1 MPKKYYK
8 HIKLPRQLISDERKF
23 VPPPRMMIP
32 EKEEFDRTRHRTKL
46 ASNVARIKRFFDNR
60 VGERFLTDDKGNVD
74 LRIAFRG
81 HYNPKFV
88 KKYGVDVFKVVPGRK
103 DNEIVYGK
111 VSNIKLNGQ
120 KLSDFERLQTEVMT
134 YKDSEKFKTYFDFVQ
149 DIKPLDIK
157 EIVEPSLLRD
167 LRGHTRSEFY
177 VDISF
182 GGSTSSAQHK
192 INALSERYPD
202 KFVAKVNT
210 QSLHYCRIKANYNGV
225 QEIVKNFGDI
235 SKIEK
240 SPIFFVET
248 SALQRGIDN
257 RSVINAPTGL
267 TPAFVFDTDINRD
280 HITLNGAV
288 DDLLH
293 NDGTQ
298 LEHGTAVA
306 SLVVCGARLT
316 ASGGIQ
322 QDNRVIGV
330 KVSSDDFKKLD
341 QILQETVETYAPQY
355 PILIANL
362 SVNVTYPSA
371 YLRHKEVDKLTI
383 LLDDLAKQHGCL
395 FVISAGNL
403 FGRPW
408 TAAMVQQC
416 QNIGYPDYFKQNHTR
431 ISPPADSINNIS
443 VGSIAFQASADSM
456 VKIKSPSAHT
466 RGNLDK
472 FPFIKP
478 DLVHYD
484 SNHKTDF
491 TCEENGVLMA
501 AIDSNSLTS
510 MPGTSFAAPL
520 VTHDLIL
527 LHNKYPELNANS
539 LKALMIH
546 SADRDIGEGIRSNR
560 IRERLIG
567 FGLPD
572 VEKVLYSDNHRSTIV
587 IEDEIL
593 VDKEKTIKFPVPA
606 SLAGSSRK
614 RLRITKTL
622 VYNPPVNAK
631 NPRLYNPIDIFTQVL
646 RSDEEAMDSRSTR
659 GLYDGAHMKSNVKKY
674 PPIEKSTREHTGEF
688 WYLKVACENKD
699 EAFVPSDYKQ
709 KYSVA
714 LTIEDIDEVEG
725 IDIHEEINNMI
736 EVETHIKVPIEVVT

>member
-1 MPKKYYK
+1 MPKKTYK
-8 HIKLPRQLISDERKF
+8 HIRLPRQLISPESNY
-23 VPPPRMMIP
+23 VPPPRRLIP
-32 EKEEFDRTRHRTKL
+32 EKQEFDRVLHRNKL
-46 ASNVARIKRFFDNR
+46 ALNMAKIKRFYEDR
-60 VGERFLTDDKGNVD
+60 AEERFLTDDKGNVD
-74 LRIAFRG
+74 IRIAFRG

-88 KKYGVDVFKVVPGRK
+88 KKYGVDVFKVVQGKK
-103 DNEIVYGK
+103 DNEIIYGK
-111 VSNIKLNGQ
+111 VSNVKLQGQ
-120 KLSDFERLQTEVMT
+120 NFSDFERLQNEVIT
-134 YKDSEKFKTYFDFVQ
+134 YKDTEKFKTYFDFVK

-157 EIVEPSLLRD
+157 EVVEPSLLKDMRN
-167 LRGHTRSEFY
+167 HARSEFY

-182 GGSTSSAQHK
+182 GGDTSSAQEK
-192 INALSERYPD
+192 MSSLSERYLE

-210 QSLHYCRIKANYNGV
+210 QSLHYCRIKANYTDV
-225 QEIVKNFGDI
+225 QGIVKDFGDI

-240 SPIFFVET
+240 SPVFFIET
-248 SALQRGIDN
+248 SLVQKGITN
-257 RSVINAPTGL
+257 RSVINVPTGL

-293 NDGTQ
+293 NDSTQ

-316 ASGGIQ
+316 PSGGIQ

-341 QILQETVETYAPQY
+341 QIIQETVEKYESIY

-408 TAAMVQQC
+408 TTAMIQEC
-416 QNIGYPDYFKQNHTR
+416 FNTGYPDYFKKNYTR

-443 VGSIAFQASADSM
+443 VGSIAFQESVDSL
-456 VKIKSPSAHT
+456 VKMKSPAVHT

-472 FPFIKP
+472 FPFMKP

-484 SNHKTDF
+484 SNHKADF

-501 AIDSNSLTS
+501 SPDSNSLTS

-527 LHNKYPELNANS
+527 LHNKYPELTANS
-539 LKALMIH
+539 LKALIIH
-546 SADRDIGEGIRSNR
+546 SADKNIGQGIRSKR

-572 VEKVLYSDNHRSTIV
+572 VEKILYSDSHRSTIV
-587 IEDEIL
+587 IEDEIF
-593 VDKEKTIKFPVPA
+593 VDKEKTIRFPIPA
-606 SLAGSSRK
+606 SLAGSNRK

-631 NPRLYNPIDIFTQVL
+631 NPRLYNPIDVFTQLV
-646 RSDEEAMDSRSTR
+646 RSDEVAMDNRSTR
-659 GLYDGAHMKSNVKKY
+659 RLYDGAHMKSNVKKY
-674 PPIEKSTREHTGEF
+674 PPIEKSTKEHTGSF

-699 EAFVPSDYKQ
+699 ETFIPDDYKQ
-709 KYSVA
+709 SYSVV

-736 EVETHIKVPIEVVT
+736 EIETHIKVPVEIVS